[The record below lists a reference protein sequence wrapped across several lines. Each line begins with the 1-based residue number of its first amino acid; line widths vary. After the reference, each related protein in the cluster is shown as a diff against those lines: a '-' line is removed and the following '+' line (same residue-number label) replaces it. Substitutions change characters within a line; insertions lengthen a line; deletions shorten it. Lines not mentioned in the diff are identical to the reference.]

1 MPPPQSSDATLSAL
15 TLVNAADDAAITL
28 TPTFVSGTE
37 SYTADVASAVAK
49 VTVTA
54 TPTHAE
60 AEAVITPTDADSVL
74 AGHQVNMGTPGSDT
88 VITVVVTAE
97 DGSDKTYTVTVTR
110 AAAVSAVTLVSNTG
124 QAATSRSSLSNSE
137 WLQAFTTGSN
147 TGGYNLSSIELD
159 IDEVSTGFTSSDFM
173 VTIWSAT
180 DADPPLPDSQLHT
193 LSTPSAVTTGIVA
206 FSASSIVLNA
216 STTYFVR
223 VSNALLNTPVYLNRT
238 RSLAE
243 DSGGAAG
250 WSIGN
255 KRYYRGIAQTS
266 PFTSSSILLKFA
278 VKGSAAATTN
288 SAATGEPTISGT
300 NLVGQTLT
308 ANKGTIADTDGLP
321 LESTFTYQWIRVSS
335 GSEDD
340 ISGAT
345 SKTYTTVSADQGK
358 KLKVTVGFTD
368 NASNAESRT
377 SSRSEI
383 IGATTCTPTA
393 PAAAIWSACLTV
405 DVGGYYFE
413 DTGVPDNYGALSNPE
428 FTVDGTTYTFDTL
441 QTFTTSLFLIFTTA
455 PGNAASDWVLHVGSA
470 STSFAFSAATLSD
483 AGKQYRW
490 SNAGLTWSGGD
501 VISVWIA
508 VAAAQSTDATL
519 SALSLVNAADD
530 AAITLTPTF
539 VSGTEPYAASVAS
552 GVAQVTVTA
561 TPTHAE
567 AEAVITPTDADSV
580 LAGHQVNMGT
590 PGSDTVITVVV
601 TAEDGSDKTY
611 TVTVTRAAPT
621 LVSNTGQTAAS
632 AFRVGANEWFQSFTT
647 GSNAGGYN
655 LSSIELDFSTAPS
668 ELTSSNF
675 TVSIW
680 SATAADPPLPNAL
693 LHTLS
698 SPSAYTTGIVAFSA
712 SSVELDATT
721 TYFVLV
727 RSTIT
732 TNLNRTASAAEDSG
746 AAPGWSIGNTRYT
759 RVRETLG
766 NLRTS
771 HTLLKLAVKGTQ
783 TPQSATP
790 VLALDLD
797 PDTIDEDAGTAVN
810 VTATALAAQ
819 ATEFTVTVAAAAV
832 YPATDAAYKLS
843 ANTTLTFAALA
854 TESTGTVTIT
864 PVGNTVNE
872 LDKVITVSGTVA
884 GITGVTGPD
893 DVTLTITDDDHPVIN
908 HILTLHRD
916 DAAKTLLDPTM
927 IPENVGQVC
936 MKVTAT
942 TEAGLPP
949 ERNDTVAVSSRSDTA
964 KAPGDYP
971 AVSEVLYLPVS
982 IYSFSNRRYGAFRY
996 DCTALR
1002 IEGDSVDEDNEQF
1015 TMLMQSGLGTPDT
1028 YRYEQSPTNPLVVTI
1043 IDDDPEPSLRIADAG
1058 GAEGEDLEFTV
1069 TLDPASGRDVTVDWA
1084 VDDGTATAGDDY
1096 TAGSG
1101 TLTFAPGD
1109 TTKTVTVAALQDTD
1123 PEDAETFTVTL
1134 SNARNATIADAEATG
1149 TIAASDG
1156 FTKSFQEPVCPA
1168 QWVTESQ
1175 YEENPTGCPRLTLVD
1190 FGTVKVDWDDVP
1202 DAVAYTT
1209 RYYMDVD
1216 GVAKWYTNADP
1227 YPGVNRPAGGESEAT
1242 YSNLPREANIV
1253 YFSFRSQFL
1262 DAPHSSDW
1270 SPYSLI
1276 SINDPLELEGA
1287 APAPDDVLDQTP
1299 ASGTPGK
1306 PVLSAVPSSA
1316 NGGRAALSWT
1326 GSSNS
1331 PTGYEV
1337 LVEYSSGEGVN
1348 RIIITLESA
1357 TTNYTYATLREGAR
1371 RTFRVRGVNANS
1383 AGHWSEPTV
1392 FVADREDASYPRMP
1406 KGFTAYPRPNG
1417 QVEMSW
1423 HDPDAGDGV
1432 TGYRIV
1438 RVAGWDEM
1446 MDHRGFPVDG
1456 VTVVTTSR
1464 NSVATTYTESGLT
1477 ANTEYRYAVQWIKA
1491 AATPADD
1498 VYSALSFI
1506 YRVKTNP

>member
-1 MPPPQSSDATLSAL
+1 MTQQQTADVTLVSNTGNAAAGGVAITAAGHKRAQQFTTGSNTGGYNLASVGVDIHTTPGDASGLVVTLRTEDSGNPSDTNPITLTTPATLTTGVNTFAAPANTVLSASTDYFIHLAYTGTGTDPQATWTRNNDQDGETGWSIRNGMHWYTSSWSGLTVPIKIQVTGSAVSGMPPPQSSDATLSEL
-15 TLVNAADDAAITL
+15 SLVNAADDAAITL

-37 SYTADVASAVAK
+37 TYTADVASAVAK

-74 AGHQVNMGTPGSDT
+74 AGHQVNLGTPGSDT

-508 VAAAQSTDATL
+508 VAAAQSSDATL
-519 SALSLVNAADD
+519 SELTLVNAADD
-530 AAITLTPTF
+530 AAITLTPPF
-539 VSGTEPYAASVAS
+539 VSATEGYRASVVS
-552 GVAQVTVTA
+552 GVAKVTVTA
-561 TPTHAE
+561 TTNHAS
-567 AEAVITPTDADSV
+567 ATAVITPTDADSGTN
-580 LAGHQVNMGT
+580 GHQVNLT
-590 PGSDTVITVVV
+590 PGGDTVITVVV
-601 TAEDGSDKTY
+601 TSEDGTNKTY
-611 TVTVTRAAPT
+611 TVRVFRAAAT

-783 TPQSATP
+783 TPQSTTP

-797 PDTIDEDAGTAVN
+797 PG
-810 VTATALAAQ
+810 
-819 ATEFTVTVAAAAV
+819 
-832 YPATDAAYKLS
+832 
-843 ANTTLTFAALA
+843 
-854 TESTGTVTIT
+854 
-864 PVGNTVNE
+864 
-872 LDKVITVSGTVA
+872 
-884 GITGVTGPD
+884 
-893 DVTLTITDDDHPVIN
+893 H
-908 HILTLHRD
+908 HRR
-916 DAAKTLLDPTM
+916 
-927 IPENVGQVC
+927 G
-936 MKVTAT
+936 
-942 TEAGLPP
+942 
-949 ERNDTVAVSSRSDTA
+949 
-964 KAPGDYP
+964 
-971 AVSEVLYLPVS
+971 
-982 IYSFSNRRYGAFRY
+982 RR
-996 DCTALR
+996 D
-1002 IEGDSVDEDNEQF
+1002 
-1015 TMLMQSGLGTPDT
+1015 
-1028 YRYEQSPTNPLVVTI
+1028 
-1043 IDDDPEPSLRIADAG
+1043 
-1058 GAEGEDLEFTV
+1058 
-1069 TLDPASGRDVTVDWA
+1069 
-1084 VDDGTATAGDDY
+1084 
-1096 TAGSG
+1096 
-1101 TLTFAPGD
+1101 
-1109 TTKTVTVAALQDTD
+1109 
-1123 PEDAETFTVTL
+1123 
-1134 SNARNATIADAEATG
+1134 
-1149 TIAASDG
+1149 
-1156 FTKSFQEPVCPA
+1156 
-1168 QWVTESQ
+1168 
-1175 YEENPTGCPRLTLVD
+1175 
-1190 FGTVKVDWDDVP
+1190 
-1202 DAVAYTT
+1202 
-1209 RYYMDVD
+1209 
-1216 GVAKWYTNADP
+1216 
-1227 YPGVNRPAGGESEAT
+1227 GGE
-1242 YSNLPREANIV
+1242 RDGHCV
-1253 YFSFRSQFL
+1253 G
-1262 DAPHSSDW
+1262 
-1270 SPYSLI
+1270 SP
-1276 SINDPLELEGA
+1276 
-1287 APAPDDVLDQTP
+1287 
-1299 ASGTPGK
+1299 
-1306 PVLSAVPSSA
+1306 
-1316 NGGRAALSWT
+1316 
-1326 GSSNS
+1326 
-1331 PTGYEV
+1331 
-1337 LVEYSSGEGVN
+1337 
-1348 RIIITLESA
+1348 
-1357 TTNYTYATLREGAR
+1357 
-1371 RTFRVRGVNANS
+1371 
-1383 AGHWSEPTV
+1383 
-1392 FVADREDASYPRMP
+1392 
-1406 KGFTAYPRPNG
+1406 
-1417 QVEMSW
+1417 
-1423 HDPDAGDGV
+1423 GDGV
-1432 TGYRIV
+1432 HGD
-1438 RVAGWDEM
+1438 G
-1446 MDHRGFPVDG
+1446 RGRRRCTRPP
-1456 VTVVTTSR
+1456 TR
-1464 NSVATTYTESGLT
+1464 
-1477 ANTEYRYAVQWIKA
+1477 
-1491 AATPADD
+1491 P
-1498 VYSALSFI
+1498 
-1506 YRVKTNP
+1506 TN